1 MTFIDIINFLL
12 NMFGSLCFL
21 LFGMKLMSDGIQKS
35 TGDKVSSLLSFMT
48 KNRFM
53 GILTGCLL
61 TMIIQS
67 SGATTVMTVSF
78 VNAGLLSLV
87 QAISVIF
94 GANIGTTIT
103 AWIVALFG
111 FNFKIQA
118 FAVPIFGI
126 GYILYT
132 LKKLKSQNIGMAIM
146 GFAIL
151 FVALDWLSGS
161 ISKNVENFTFLINIQ
176 QMGILSIPLG
186 FLVGILFTAL
196 IHSSSAMTA
205 IVITMAYNQ
214 MLTWEF
220 SAAMI
225 IGSNIGSTID
235 SIMASFNSTP
245 NAKRTALVHVLF
257 NFTSAMI
264 ALIFLRPFT
273 RFVDFII
280 PGPVT
285 DNITFHIAMLH
296 TCFNILGTLIFT
308 PFINQIAKLT
318 LRIIPENAD
327 KIKPVYKLDFVERS
341 AMENPAAAII
351 IAQNEINKMFGASH
365 QMFSRLNLGFIEG
378 FKSFMAAHFEVLQD
392 EENYIDQMN
401 FCLTKYIAGCEKLDL
416 TNSQRLQLQK
426 MNIIVEETEAL
437 SDAVMDI
444 GIIISKMQSKN
455 FDYSKEQL
463 KFIIPYLQLVD
474 KQLKIISQSLW
485 KNLSQDE
492 FTSIREI
499 ENNIDE
505 NKRTLKKYARTQLES
520 GADANAQL
528 TYIDL
533 VRKIEK
539 LGDHCFAIANV
550 EV

>member
-1 MTFIDIINFLL
+1 
-12 NMFGSLCFL
+12 MFGSLCFL

-53 GILTGCLL
+53 GILTGSLL

-78 VNAGLLSLV
+78 VNAGLLSLQ

-126 GYILYT
+126 GYLLYIN
-132 LKKLKSQNIGMAIM
+132 KKTKGQNIGMSLM

-151 FVALDWLSGS
+151 FIALDWLSGS
-161 ISKNVENFTFLINIQ
+161 ISKNAENFTFLIKIQ
-176 QMGILSIPLG
+176 EMGMMSIPLG
-186 FLVGILFTAL
+186 FLVGIVFTAL

-220 SAAMI
+220 SAAI
-225 IGSNIGSTID
+225 VIGSNIGSTID
-235 SIMASFNSTP
+235 SIMAAFNSVE
-245 NAKRTALVHVLF
+245 NARRTALVHVLF
-257 NFTSAMI
+257 NFSSALV
-264 ALIFLRPFT
+264 ALIFLKPFT
-273 RFVDFII
+273 QFVDFIV
-280 PGPVT
+280 PGLVT
-285 DNITFHIAMLH
+285 DNITYHIAMLH

-308 PFINQIAKLT
+308 PFIEQIAKLT
-318 LRIIPENAD
+318 FKIIPENKD
-327 KIKPVYKLDFVERS
+327 KLKVITYKLDFVERN
-341 AMENPAAAII
+341 AQENPAAAIL
-351 IAQNEINKMFGASH
+351 IAQNEINKMFSTSH

-378 FKSFMAAHFEVLQD
+378 LKSFMAAHFEVLQD

-401 FCLTKYIAGCEKLDL
+401 FYLTKYIAGCEKLDL
-416 TNSQRLQLQK
+416 TTQQRLQLQK
-426 MNIIVEETEAL
+426 MSTIVEETEAL

-444 GIIISKMQSKN
+444 GIIISKMQAKK

-474 KQLKIISQSLW
+474 KQLKIISQNLW
-485 KNLSQDE
+485 KNLTSDE
-492 FTSIREI
+492 YSSIREI
-499 ENNIDE
+499 ENNIDN
-505 NKRTLKKYARTQLES
+505 NKRTLKKFARNQLES